1 MGRPWVPCHP
11 TQSPHANNIMFTP
24 TQLSEEPKGLKP
36 DNAKTKFN
44 GEQTKVE
51 TLQKPA
57 KHFEAKNGT
66 INPNTTVLHQNLI
79 IGKVHAFE
87 AATKDTAKIYELK
100 KQKKH
105 EDHGRPM
112 LLPQQSIGLIKS
124 GILSASRPPP
134 PPPSSNFYVLNKV
147 KTIKMQQASHCWG

>member
-1 MGRPWVPCHP
+1 
-11 TQSPHANNIMFTP
+11 MFTP
-24 TQLSEEPKGLKP
+24 TQLFEEPKGLKP

-100 KQKKH
+100 NKKH
-105 EDHGRPM
+105 EDHGRPT

-134 PPPSSNFYVLNKV
+134 PPHHQPFMSL
-147 KTIKMQQASHCWG
+147 IK